1 MSART
6 ETRVLSLARR
16 GTRVAHIARRTR
28 LSQDVV
34 VMLIATKGTPA
45 TGVPIRQEMPLA
57 AASASLMRMIRR
69 AFCSMT
75 GKQLSY

>member
-34 VMLIATKGTPA
+34 AMLIATKGTPA
-45 TGVPIRQEMPLA
+45 AGVLIRQEMPLA

-69 AFCSMT
+69 AFRFLTRTQHSN
-75 GKQLSY
+75 